1 MKPFM
6 QLEGKARDYLVTI
19 LLRINY
25 NFEISPEMTQDCYF
39 DLTHILYVDLNYQDE
54 EIDRIQQFS
63 ENHDHNLLK
72 LIEECFSEVTPDE
85 KEFIARRLRMLC
97 ATGIASLRDER
108 QGAFRDIQT
117 KIDKLMR

>member
-72 LIEECFSEVTPDE
+72 LIEECFSVVTPDE

-108 QGAFRDIQT
+108 QGAFRDIQP

>member
-54 EIDRIQQFS
+54 EIVGYNSSARITITTF
-63 ENHDHNLLK
+63 
-72 LIEECFSEVTPDE
+72 
-85 KEFIARRLRMLC
+85 
-97 ATGIASLRDER
+97 
-108 QGAFRDIQT
+108 
-117 KIDKLMR
+117 

>member
-6 QLEGKARDYLVTI
+6 QLEGKARDYFVTI

-25 NFEISPEMTQDCYF
+25 NFEISPETTQDCYF

-63 ENHDHNLLK
+63 ESLKPNLLD
-72 LIEECFSEVTPDE
+72 LIEECFSKITSDE
-85 KEFIARRLRMLC
+85 REFIASRLRRLC
-97 ATGIASLRDER
+97 TTGIASLRDER

-117 KIDKLMR
+117 KIDQLMR